1 MKEKLETLLDLLNR
15 FSPEEKDIIL
25 EIVKLTSQVAQSPLS
40 V

>member
-25 EIVKLTSQVAQSPLS
+25 EIVKLTLQVAQSPLS